1 MIYDC
6 VIIGAGLSGLY
17 AAYNLR
23 KSGAECVLLE
33 ARDRLGGRIFS
44 PKPTTLTTASSARFD
59 LGAAWVWPSFQP
71 LLHQLIETL
80 GLSVFPQFTEGAALY
95 QDHPLAEAFQIQGP
109 SPHEASKRLTPGTG
123 YLIDALST
131 HIPPGHIRLNHQ
143 VTGIK
148 TTGKNLTINVN
159 HKDRTDTLAAHQ
171 VILAMPPRQ
180 IAAHIQFTPDLPA
193 ALENWLETTPT
204 WMAAHAKL
212 VTLYSHPFWREQG
225 LSGECFSRN
234 APLTEIYD
242 ASPAQKGPYA
252 LFGFYGFNASERLD
266 IGQQSLVNQGIAQ
279 LANLFGKQASEPLAY
294 FFKDW
299 SRSPFTATPADQDGT
314 RTHPEYGLG
323 TLERGYWDDRL
334 ILAGSETAPLY
345 GGYLEGALEAASLA
359 VNLVK

>member
-23 KSGAECVLLE
+23 QSGAECVLLE

-44 PKPTTLTTASSARFD
+44 PKPATLAATPSARYD

-71 LLHQLIETL
+71 LIHQLIETL

-95 QDHPLAEAFQIQGP
+95 QEHPSAELLQIQGP
-109 SPHEASKRLTPGTG
+109 SPHEASKRLVSGAG
-123 YLIDALST
+123 YLIDTLST
-131 HIPPGHIRLNHQ
+131 HIPARHIRLNQQ
-143 VTGIK
+143 VTGIEN
-148 TTGKNLTINVN
+148 TGKNLKISVN
-159 HKDRTDTLAAHQ
+159 HEGGQYTLAAYR
-171 VILAMPPRQ
+171 VILAMPPHQ
-180 IAAHIQFTPDLPA
+180 IATHIQFTPDLPT
-193 ALENWLETTPT
+193 ALKNWLETTPT

-212 VTLYSHPFWREQG
+212 IALYSRPFWREQG
-225 LSGECFSRN
+225 LSGECFSRH

-242 ASPAQKGPYA
+242 ASPAQNGPYA

-266 IGQQSLVNQGIAQ
+266 IGQESLVKQGIAQ
-279 LANLFGKQASEPLAY
+279 LANTFGKQASQPLEY

-299 SRSPFTATPADQDGT
+299 SRSPFTATLADQDAL

-323 TLERGYWDDRL
+323 ALARSYWDNQL
-334 ILAGSETAPLY
+334 ILAGSETAPLH

-359 VNLVK
+359 THLIQ